1 MTKQIMTG
9 LYIIVRVPSKMGPS
23 ASVRPLSLAVPQ
35 KLNMELSYRLA
46 ISLLSINPKE
56 FKEFVP
62 IKTYM

>member
-1 MTKQIMTG
+1 MTG
-9 LYIIVRVPSKMGPS
+9 LYIMVRVPSKMGPN
-23 ASVRPLSLAVPQ
+23 ASIRPLSLAVPQ